1 MKKEAGVIEARKT
14 TKVLEMIRELQK
26 RGYNV
31 QYRAR
36 KEGGY
41 RISKINNV
49 SFTGSAGNVRARELL
64 GTTLTK
70 LQEEHLKKIKTNKG
84 TFGHRK
90 RTETIPPDFIK
101 RQNRINKAFR
111 EKGSKA
117 RVTRR
122 KIRYRIREYGT
133 EKTLEYLRHM
143 ELYVRD
149 LVHKEALESLYLR
162 ILMDSYSY
170 KGKTKIET
178 IVDEILKIFRGA
190 LDAEKTCDKDTFDSM
205 KADTYSWE
213 DFEFST
219 DPLTNTKI
227 WAANM
232 KSYFKKFKAV

>member
-1 MKKEAGVIEARKT
+1 MKKAADAIESRKT

-31 QYRAR
+31 SYYAR

-41 RISKINNV
+41 RISKINDV

-64 GTTLTK
+64 GTALTK
-70 LQEEHLKKIKTNKG
+70 YQEEHLKKIKTNKG

-90 RTETIPPDFIK
+90 RMETIPPEFIK

-111 EKGSKA
+111 EKDSKA

-122 KIRYRIREYGT
+122 KIRYRIREFGT
-133 EKTLEYLRHM
+133 DKTLEYLKHM

-149 LVHKEALESLYLR
+149 LVHQEALESLYLR
-162 ILMDSYSY
+162 ILLDSYSY
-170 KGKTKIET
+170 SGKALNLIEE
-178 IVDEILKIFRGA
+178 VLKIYRAA
-190 LDAEKTCDKDTFDSM
+190 LDMDKTCSKDTYNNM

-219 DPLTNTKI
+219 EPLTNTKI

-232 KSYFKKFKAV
+232 KKYLKEFKAV